1 VFFCGNIPPPFG
13 YYIVEGGSLAMSGLI
28 GAWPLPI
35 VYGLGFLLAL
45 CLPRQPWKIARCT
58 AVAAL
63 LATLGNALLALGG
76 SLFAA
81 VAVDAVGMTVA
92 LLIALLGWVIVNYS
106 ARYLGG
112 EADQVRFVRAMLFTL
127 AAVAVLVVSRHLA
140 IIVLAWSGTS
150 VGLHYLLTFYR
161 ERKAAQVVA
170 HKKFLVSR
178 LAELCLVAALLL
190 IYRATGT
197 LTLDG
202 LDNYLQG
209 VAGLPVS
216 LHAAA
221 LLCALAAIL
230 KTAQLPLHGWLIQ
243 VMEAPTPVSALLHA
257 GVVNIGG
264 FVLIRLAE
272 LISLA
277 PAAQWTLVLVGSLT
291 AVLAGLVM
299 LTRISIKVRLAW
311 STCAQMGFM
320 LMEIGLGLYELAL
333 LHLVAHSLYKAHA
346 FLSAGETVRIARRN
360 DLLGP
365 ARCLHSPLRYL
376 GAAGLSGAL
385 VAASSA
391 VWAAQL
397 PGLVVPPIALLI
409 VSLGLASLLWLE
421 QGGSPGL
428 LLRGAVQVI
437 ALTQLYF
444 LWHLLFSGLAPAP
457 GPASGPLLAW
467 VVCAFGLLYG
477 SQVWL
482 RCFPRGRFA
491 RALFPWAYCGFYL
504 DETFTRLTF
513 RIWPLK
519 LTPLQAQTLA
529 NRTLTP
535 AGEPI

>member
-1 VFFCGNIPPPFG
+1 LGCLLVF
-13 YYIVEGGSLAMSGLI
+13 SQS
-28 GAWPLPI
+28 
-35 VYGLGFLLAL
+35 
-45 CLPRQPWKIARCT
+45 RQLWRIARFT
-58 AVAAL
+58 ALAAL
-63 LATLGNALLALGG
+63 LATLAIALLALSR
-76 SLFAA
+76 SLFAPL
-81 VAVDAVGMTVA
+81 AVDAVGMTAA

-106 ARYLGG
+106 ARYLDG
-112 EADQVRFVRAMLFTL
+112 EPGQALFVRAMLFTL
-127 AAVAVLVVSRHLA
+127 TAVGILVVSRHLV
-140 IIVLAWSGTS
+140 IIVLAWTGTS
-150 VGLHYLLTFYR
+150 LGLHYLLTFYR
-161 ERKAAQVVA
+161 ERKSAQVVA

-178 LAELCLVAALLL
+178 LAELCLVMALVLV
-190 IYRATGT
+190 YQTAGT

-202 LDNYLQG
+202 LDSYLQG
-209 VAGLPVS
+209 LDAMPVS
-216 LHAAA
+216 LHVAA
-221 LLCALAAIL
+221 LLFALAAIL

-257 GVVNIGG
+257 GIVNIGG

-277 PAAQWTLVLVGSLT
+277 PAAQWTLVLVGSIT

-346 FLSAGETVRIARRN
+346 FLSAGETVRLARRN
-360 DLLGP
+360 DLLSPGRS
-365 ARCLHSPLRYL
+365 ARSPLWYL
-376 GAAGLSGAL
+376 GAAGLSGAI
-385 VAASSA
+385 VAASA
-391 VWAAQL
+391 VGWGIAV
-397 PGLVVPPIALLI
+397 PGLSVPPVALLI
-409 VSLGLASLLWLE
+409 VALGLASLLWLE
-421 QGGSPGL
+421 QGDASGL
-428 LLRGAVQVI
+428 LLRGAMQVL

-444 LWHLLFSGLAPAP
+444 VWHLLFSGLAPAP
-457 GPASGPLLAW
+457 APTSGPLVAW
-467 VVCAFGLLYG
+467 VVFAFGLLYG

-482 RCFPRGRFA
+482 RCFPQGRFA

-529 NRTLTP
+529 NRTFTP
-535 AGEPI
+535 AGEQI

>member
-1 VFFCGNIPPPFG
+1 
-13 YYIVEGGSLAMSGLI
+13 MSGLV
-28 GAWPLPI
+28 AVWALPAI
-35 VYGLGFLLAL
+35 YALGCLLVL
-45 CLPRQPWKIARCT
+45 SRSRRLWKIARRT

-63 LATLGNALLALGG
+63 VATVAGAVLTWAG
-76 SLFAA
+76 SSIAPLSIDA
-81 VAVDAVGMTVA
+81 VATTAA

-106 ARYLGG
+106 ARYLAG
-112 EADQVRFVRAMLFTL
+112 ESGQERFVRAMLFTL
-127 AAVAVLVVSRHLA
+127 TAVGLLVVSRHLA
-140 IIVLAWSGTS
+140 IIVLAWTGTS
-150 VGLHYLLTFYR
+150 LGLHYLLTFYR
-161 ERKAAQVVA
+161 ERKSAQVVA

-178 LAELCLVAALLL
+178 LAELCLVAALVLV
-190 IYRATGT
+190 YQSAGT

-202 LDNYLQG
+202 LDSHLQG
-209 VAGLPVS
+209 LDSLPAS

-221 LLCALAAIL
+221 LLFTLAAIL

-257 GVVNIGG
+257 GIVNIGG

-272 LISLA
+272 LISMA
-277 PAAQWTLVLVGSLT
+277 PAAQWALVLVGSLT

-346 FLSAGETVRIARRN
+346 FLSAGETVRFARRN
-360 DLLGP
+360 DLLGSG
-365 ARCLHSPLRYL
+365 RSVRSPLWYL

-385 VAASSA
+385 VAISA
-391 VWAAQL
+391 ALWGALL
-397 PGLVVPPIALLI
+397 PGLIVPPVALLI
-409 VSLGLASLLWLE
+409 IALGLASLLWLE
-421 QGGSPGL
+421 QGDAPGL
-428 LLRGAVQVI
+428 LLRGAIQVL

-457 GPASGPLLAW
+457 APASGPMVAW
-467 VVCAFGLLYG
+467 VVLAFGLLYG

-482 RCFPRGRFA
+482 RCFPQGRFA

-519 LTPLQAQTLA
+519 LTPVQAQTLA
-529 NRTLTP
+529 NRNLTP
-535 AGEPI
+535 AGDQI